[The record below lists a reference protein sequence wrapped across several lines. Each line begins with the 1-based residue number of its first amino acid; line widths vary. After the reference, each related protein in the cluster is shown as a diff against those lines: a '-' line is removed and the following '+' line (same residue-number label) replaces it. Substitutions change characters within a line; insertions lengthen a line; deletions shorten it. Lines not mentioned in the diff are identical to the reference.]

1 MLHSRAYLT
10 NANGEIVVV
19 ELVAVEVEELQE
31 QHSEVCLVAGEPGVV
46 PGVELE
52 EGDDH
57 QTEGVGAEA
66 PSKHCGEAT
75 NKQELFQHHH

>member
-19 ELVAVEVEELQE
+19 ELVAVKVEELQE
-31 QHSEVCLVAGEPGVV
+31 QNSEVCIVAGEPGVG

-57 QTEGVGAEA
+57 QTQGVGAEA
-66 PSKHCGEAT
+66 SSEHCT
-75 NKQELFQHHH
+75 